1 MQYRF
6 KNAKI
11 KNFRFYHYLCGIS
24 NTMIMIQ
31 ENHIDA
37 ALKELFDKLT
47 FTQEPAGLYDPLRYM
62 IEIGGKRIRPRL
74 CLTAYALYKDAFDEA
89 ILTPAAAIE
98 VFHSFTLIHDDIM
111 DKADVRR
118 GVPTVY
124 RKWDENTA
132 ILSGDV
138 MSIESYKMIAKAP
151 AKVLPQVLDLFNK
164 TAAEVC
170 EGQQFDMDFE
180 NEDYVPMSDYLKM
193 IGLKT
198 AVLIACSAKIGA
210 LIGGASEEEAQALYD
225 FGYQLGIAFQIT
237 DDYLDV
243 YADPN
248 VFGKNIGGDIT
259 NNKKSWLLVKT
270 MKDAQGEDKEELNSI
285 LALSEE
291 QAEEKIARMK
301 ALYNKLD
308 IAAAAEKEIDKYYS
322 SALASLAKVEM
333 DDDKRSM
340 MEEFAHQ
347 IVKRQK

>member
-1 MQYRF
+1 MLNLNEIVQLVEKTLF
-6 KNAKI
+6 KFELEK
-11 KNFRFYHYLCGIS
+11 
-24 NTMIMIQ
+24 
-31 ENHIDA
+31 EP
-37 ALKELFDKLT
+37 KELYGPIAYILS
-47 FTQEPAGLYDPLRYM
+47 
-62 IEIGGKRIRPRL
+62 IGGKRIRPKM
-74 CLTAYALYKDAFDEA
+74 CLAAHSLFSSKVDRDVLYPAIALD
-89 ILTPAAAIE
+89 
-98 VFHSFTLIHDDIM
+98 VFHAFTLIHDDIM
-111 DKADVRR
+111 DKADMRR
-118 GVPTVY
+118 GQLTIHK
-124 RKWDENTA
+124 KWNDNIA

-138 MSIESYKMIAKAP
+138 MSIQAYEYMAYAP
-151 AKVLPQVLDLFNK
+151 KEVLPEVMKVFTQ
-164 TAAEVC
+164 TAIQVC
-170 EGQQFDMDFE
+170 EGQQFDMNFE
-180 NEDYVPMSDYLKM
+180 NCPIITMDEYLKM

-270 MKDAQGEDKEELNSI
+270 MKDAQGEDKEELNAI

>member
-1 MQYRF
+1 MLNLNEIGQLVEKTLF
-6 KNAKI
+6 TLELEK
-11 KNFRFYHYLCGIS
+11 
-24 NTMIMIQ
+24 
-31 ENHIDA
+31 EP
-37 ALKELFDKLT
+37 KELYGPIAYILS
-47 FTQEPAGLYDPLRYM
+47 
-62 IEIGGKRIRPRL
+62 IGGKRIRPKM
-74 CLTAYALYKDAFDEA
+74 CLAAHSLFSSKVDRDVLYPAIALD
-89 ILTPAAAIE
+89 
-98 VFHSFTLIHDDIM
+98 VFHAFTLIHDDIM
-111 DKADVRR
+111 DKADMRR
-118 GVPTVY
+118 GQLTIHK
-124 RKWDENTA
+124 KWNDNIA

-138 MSIESYKMIAKAP
+138 MSIQAYEYLAYAP
-151 AKVLPQVLDLFNK
+151 KEVLPAVMKVFTQ
-164 TAAEVC
+164 TAIQVC
-170 EGQQFDMDFE
+170 EGQQFDMNFE
-180 NEDYVPMSDYLKM
+180 DCPIITMDEY
-193 IGLKT
+193 LKT

-270 MKDAQGEDKEELNSI
+270 MKDAQGEDKEELNAI

>member
-1 MQYRF
+1 MLNLNEIGQLVEKTLF
-6 KNAKI
+6 TLELEK
-11 KNFRFYHYLCGIS
+11 
-24 NTMIMIQ
+24 
-31 ENHIDA
+31 EP
-37 ALKELFDKLT
+37 KELYGPIAYILS
-47 FTQEPAGLYDPLRYM
+47 
-62 IEIGGKRIRPRL
+62 IGGKRIRPKM
-74 CLTAYALYKDAFDEA
+74 CLAAHSLFSSKVDRDVLYPAIALD
-89 ILTPAAAIE
+89 
-98 VFHSFTLIHDDIM
+98 VFHAFTLIHDDIM
-111 DKADVRR
+111 DKADMRR
-118 GVPTVY
+118 GQLTIHK
-124 RKWDENTA
+124 KWNDNIA

-138 MSIESYKMIAKAP
+138 MSIQAYEYMAYAP
-151 AKVLPQVLDLFNK
+151 KEVLPAVMKVFTQ
-164 TAAEVC
+164 TAIQVC
-170 EGQQFDMDFE
+170 EGQQFDMNFE
-180 NEDYVPMSDYLKM
+180 DCPIITMDEYLKM

-270 MKDAQGEDKEELNSI
+270 MKDAQGEDKEELNAI

>member
-1 MQYRF
+1 MLNLNEIGQLVEKTLF
-6 KNAKI
+6 T
-11 KNFRFYHYLCGIS
+11 L
-24 NTMIMIQ
+24 
-31 ENHIDA
+31 E
-37 ALKELFDKLT
+37 LEKEPK
-47 FTQEPAGLYDPLRYM
+47 ELYDPIAYILS
-62 IEIGGKRIRPRL
+62 IGGKRIRPKM
-74 CLTAYALYKDAFDEA
+74 CLAAHSLFSSKVDRDVLYPAIALD
-89 ILTPAAAIE
+89 
-98 VFHSFTLIHDDIM
+98 VFHAFTLIHDDIM
-111 DKADVRR
+111 DKADMRR
-118 GVPTVY
+118 GQLTIHK
-124 RKWDENTA
+124 KWNDNIA

-138 MSIESYKMIAKAP
+138 MSIQAYEYMAYAP
-151 AKVLPQVLDLFNK
+151 KEVLPEVMKVFTQ
-164 TAAEVC
+164 TAIQVC
-170 EGQQFDMDFE
+170 EGQQFDMNFE
-180 NEDYVPMSDYLKM
+180 DCPIITMDEYLKM

-270 MKDAQGEDKEELNSI
+270 MKEAVGEDKDELNAI

-333 DDDKRSM
+333 DDDKRGM

>member
-1 MQYRF
+1 MLNLNEIGQLVEKTLF
-6 KNAKI
+6 TLELEK
-11 KNFRFYHYLCGIS
+11 
-24 NTMIMIQ
+24 
-31 ENHIDA
+31 EP
-37 ALKELFDKLT
+37 KELYGPIAYILS
-47 FTQEPAGLYDPLRYM
+47 
-62 IEIGGKRIRPRL
+62 IGGKRIRPKM
-74 CLTAYALYKDAFDEA
+74 CLAAHSLFSSKVDRDVLYPAIALD
-89 ILTPAAAIE
+89 
-98 VFHSFTLIHDDIM
+98 VFHAFTLIHDDIM
-111 DKADVRR
+111 DKADMRR
-118 GVPTVY
+118 GQLTIHK
-124 RKWDENTA
+124 KWNDNIA

-138 MSIESYKMIAKAP
+138 MSIQAYEYLAYAP
-151 AKVLPQVLDLFNK
+151 KEVLPEVMKVFTQ
-164 TAAEVC
+164 TAIQVC
-170 EGQQFDMDFE
+170 EGQQFDMNFE
-180 NEDYVPMSDYLKM
+180 DCPIITMDEYLKM

-270 MKDAQGEDKEELNSI
+270 MKDAQGEDKEELNAI

>member
-1 MQYRF
+1 MLNLNEIGQLVEKTLF
-6 KNAKI
+6 TLELEK
-11 KNFRFYHYLCGIS
+11 
-24 NTMIMIQ
+24 
-31 ENHIDA
+31 EP
-37 ALKELFDKLT
+37 KELYGPIAYILS
-47 FTQEPAGLYDPLRYM
+47 
-62 IEIGGKRIRPRL
+62 IGGKRIRPKM
-74 CLTAYALYKDAFDEA
+74 CLAAHSLFSSKVDRDVLYPAIALD
-89 ILTPAAAIE
+89 
-98 VFHSFTLIHDDIM
+98 VFHAFTLIHDDIM
-111 DKADVRR
+111 DKADMRR
-118 GVPTVY
+118 GQLTIHK
-124 RKWDENTA
+124 KWNDNIA

-138 MSIESYKMIAKAP
+138 MSIQAYEYMAYAP
-151 AKVLPQVLDLFNK
+151 KEVLPEVMKVFTQ
-164 TAAEVC
+164 TAIQVC
-170 EGQQFDMDFE
+170 EGQQFDMNFE
-180 NEDYVPMSDYLKM
+180 DCPIITMDEYLKM

-270 MKDAQGEDKEELNSI
+270 MKEAVGEDKDELNAI

-333 DDDKRSM
+333 DDDKRGM

>member
-1 MQYRF
+1 MLNLNEIGQLVEKTLF
-6 KNAKI
+6 TLELEK
-11 KNFRFYHYLCGIS
+11 
-24 NTMIMIQ
+24 
-31 ENHIDA
+31 EP
-37 ALKELFDKLT
+37 KELYGPIAYILS
-47 FTQEPAGLYDPLRYM
+47 
-62 IEIGGKRIRPRL
+62 IGGKRIRPKM
-74 CLTAYALYKDAFDEA
+74 CLAAHSLFSSKVDRDVLYPAIALD
-89 ILTPAAAIE
+89 
-98 VFHSFTLIHDDIM
+98 VFHAFTLIHDDIM
-111 DKADVRR
+111 DKADMRR
-118 GVPTVY
+118 GQLTIHK
-124 RKWDENTA
+124 KWNDNIA

-138 MSIESYKMIAKAP
+138 MSIQAYEYMAYAP
-151 AKVLPQVLDLFNK
+151 KEVLPEVMKVFTQ
-164 TAAEVC
+164 TAIQVC
-170 EGQQFDMDFE
+170 EGQQFDMNFE
-180 NEDYVPMSDYLKM
+180 DCPIITMDEYLKM

-270 MKDAQGEDKEELNSI
+270 MKDAQGEDKEELNAI
-285 LALSEE
+285 LALSEV

>member
-1 MQYRF
+1 MLNLNEIGQLVEKTLF
-6 KNAKI
+6 TLELEK
-11 KNFRFYHYLCGIS
+11 
-24 NTMIMIQ
+24 
-31 ENHIDA
+31 EP
-37 ALKELFDKLT
+37 KELYGPIAYILS
-47 FTQEPAGLYDPLRYM
+47 
-62 IEIGGKRIRPRL
+62 IGGKRIRPKM
-74 CLTAYALYKDAFDEA
+74 CLAAHSLFSSKVDRDVLYPAIALD
-89 ILTPAAAIE
+89 
-98 VFHSFTLIHDDIM
+98 VFHAFTLIHDDIM
-111 DKADVRR
+111 DKADMRR
-118 GVPTVY
+118 GQLTIHK
-124 RKWDENTA
+124 KWNDNIA

-138 MSIESYKMIAKAP
+138 MSIQAYEYLAYAP
-151 AKVLPQVLDLFNK
+151 KEVLPAVMKVFTQ
-164 TAAEVC
+164 TAIQVC
-170 EGQQFDMDFE
+170 EGQQFDMNFE
-180 NEDYVPMSDYLKM
+180 DCPIITMDEYLKM

-270 MKDAQGEDKEELNSI
+270 MKDAQGEDKEELNAI

-347 IVKRQK
+347 LVKRQK

>member
-1 MQYRF
+1 MLNLNEIGQLVEKTLF
-6 KNAKI
+6 TLELEK
-11 KNFRFYHYLCGIS
+11 
-24 NTMIMIQ
+24 
-31 ENHIDA
+31 EP
-37 ALKELFDKLT
+37 KELYGPIAYILS
-47 FTQEPAGLYDPLRYM
+47 
-62 IEIGGKRIRPRL
+62 IGGKRIRPKM
-74 CLTAYALYKDAFDEA
+74 CLAAHSLFSSKVDRDVLYPAIALD
-89 ILTPAAAIE
+89 
-98 VFHSFTLIHDDIM
+98 VFHAFTLIHDDIM
-111 DKADVRR
+111 DKADMRR
-118 GVPTVY
+118 GQLTIHK
-124 RKWDENTA
+124 KWNDNIA

-138 MSIESYKMIAKAP
+138 MSIQAYEYLAYAP
-151 AKVLPQVLDLFNK
+151 KEVLPAVMKVFTQ
-164 TAAEVC
+164 TAIQVC
-170 EGQQFDMDFE
+170 EGQQFDMNFE
-180 NEDYVPMSDYLKM
+180 DCPIITMDEYLKM

-270 MKDAQGEDKEELNSI
+270 MKDAQGEDKEELNAI